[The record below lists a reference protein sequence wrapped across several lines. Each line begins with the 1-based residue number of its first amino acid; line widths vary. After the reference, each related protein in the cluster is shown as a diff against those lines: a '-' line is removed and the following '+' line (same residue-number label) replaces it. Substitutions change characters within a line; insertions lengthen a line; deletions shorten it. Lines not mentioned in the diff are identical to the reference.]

1 MVRDLQSRL
10 KGIRLILRF
19 ILGTMETA
27 EKLNLDYNEFGG
39 NIKNERMDIPQLQT
53 IDRVHN

>member
-39 NIKNERMDIPQLQT
+39 NIKNERMDIPQLHT